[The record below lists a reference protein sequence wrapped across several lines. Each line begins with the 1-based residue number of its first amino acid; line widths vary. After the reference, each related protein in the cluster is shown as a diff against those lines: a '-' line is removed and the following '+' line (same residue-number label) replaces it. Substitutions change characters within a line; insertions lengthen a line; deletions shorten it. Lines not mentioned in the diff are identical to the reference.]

1 LKLLVVSQYFW
12 PENFRINDLVQELVA
27 RGHDVTVLTGVPNYP
42 DGEVLAEFKT
52 SPADFSGYHGA
63 RVLRVPMIPRGRGG
77 FELIF
82 NYASF
87 ALSAAVIG
95 PFKLRGVAFD
105 RIFVFEPSPITVGIP
120 AVVLRWLR
128 KAPVAFWT
136 LDLWP
141 ETLEAIG
148 AVKSKVALGFVGR
161 VVAFIYNRCDLILAQ
176 SRSFIPQI
184 EKYCDDPR
192 RIQYFASWAE
202 AVHDAGDVAPAPEVS
217 SRAGVFTVLFTGNV
231 GEAQDFPA
239 ILDAAD
245 RLRNERV
252 RWIVVG
258 DGRFAPWVREE
269 IARRNLQDAVLMLG
283 RFPVERMPSFYSHAD
298 ALLVS
303 LRPDPIFAM
312 TIPGKLQSYLA
323 AGIPILAMLDGEGAQ
338 VVEQGAAGLTCAAG
352 DAEGLAGAVLA
363 LAAMPEPER
372 RAMGQR
378 ARALAA
384 AEFDRTGQIDKL
396 ERLLTDLKLKGRR

>member
-1 LKLLVVSQYFW
+1 MKLLVVTQYFW

-42 DGEVLAEFKT
+42 DGQVLAEFRA
-52 SPADFSGYHGA
+52 SPDAFSSYHGA
-63 RVLRVPMIPRGRGG
+63 RVFRVPMIPRGRGG
-77 FELIF
+77 FQLVF

-87 ALSAAVIG
+87 ALSASIVG
-95 PFKLRGVAFD
+95 PFKLRGVDFD

-128 KAPVAFWT
+128 KVPVAFWT

-148 AVKSKVALGFVGR
+148 VVKSKTVLGLVGR
-161 VVAFIYNRCDLILAQ
+161 IVAFIYHRCDLILAQ

-184 EKYCDDPR
+184 ERYCDDPQ

-202 AVHDAGDVAPAPEVS
+202 AVHDAGDVTPAPEVP
-217 SRAGVFTVLFTGNV
+217 RQPDVFTILFTGNV

-239 ILDAAD
+239 VLDAAD
-245 RLRNERV
+245 RLRNQQI

-269 IARRNLQDAVLMLG
+269 IMRRDLQETVLMLG

-323 AGIPILAMLDGEGAQ
+323 AGIPVLAMLDGEGAQ
-338 VVEQGAAGLTCAAG
+338 VVEQGGAGLTCAAG
-352 DAEGLAGAVLA
+352 DAGGLARSVLA
-363 LAAMPEPER
+363 LAAMPEAER
-372 RAMGQR
+372 RVMGQR

-396 ERLLTDLKLKGRR
+396 EGLLTGLRLKSDR